1 MERKVERIGLINYS
15 LLAPYFAYEWKEA
28 KACKYVTDDY
38 ADLEKQEIDDE
49 RDLFQ
54 SNAVLI
60 KAKLER
66 ILKCDH
72 SQQGNL

>member
-1 MERKVERIGLINYS
+1 MERKGGRIFLVNHS
-15 LLAPYFAYEWKEA
+15 MLAPYFAFEWKEA
-28 KACKYVTDDY
+28 KACGYVTDNY
-38 ADLEKQEIDDE
+38 SELEQQEIDDE

-66 ILKCDH
+66 ILRCGFE
-72 SQQGNL
+72 SYQ